1 MKDFFKKYKKV
12 LVTVAVVGLMLAAY
26 FSPGLFSSGPE
37 FTPARNSMAVLV
49 EKEQRQYLE
58 HERPFSE
65 LLSALAA
72 DKVALMAVTTD
83 GELLVRMRNNDRFY
97 VHAPA
102 PAGLLTDTLT
112 KAKDRNVT
120 VVTLRTASVPRP
132 ANLWGDAVGVMR
144 DLLPVALLVM
154 LLIMAR
160 GSLGI
165 LGGAKPYSI
174 VKDPGDRFD
183 DVIGAEDAKQALS
196 DVVRYL
202 KDPERFAEIGAR
214 APKGV
219 LLEGPPGTGKTLLAR
234 AVAGECGV
242 TFISLNGASF
252 SASFVGVGIGRV
264 KALFREAAKHAP
276 CVVFIDELDGVGNR
290 DGNGSGGA
298 AETENSRIINTLLT
312 ELDGFDTRS
321 GIVVIGA
328 TNYAS
333 RLDAALTREGRFD
346 RHCALGMPNI
356 SERAELFA
364 LYAKKVK
371 MADGIDWQRLARRS
385 AGLAPSAIAAVVNFA
400 AIIAA
405 QEDRDAVTDADL
417 STALERQQMGSP
429 TASLQRAMSESLRRR
444 VAIHEAGH
452 ALVGWK
458 TGMGT
463 LDGVT
468 IVPRSRA
475 LGVTLLTQEGEDM
488 LFTGSELRA
497 RISTF
502 LAGRAAELLV
512 LGEASTGA
520 SNDLERASAIALSMV
535 SETALAGDFGPFSFK
550 ALGREAETLTR
561 GEALPQAVALLREIE
576 GETDAMLAENRGA
589 LEALANALLER
600 ETLTGEEALAVLQAP
615 LLPA

>member
-1 MKDFFKKYKKV
+1 MKDILKKYKKV
-12 LVTVAVVGLMLAAY
+12 LITLAVMALLLAA
-26 FSPGLFSSGPE
+26 FLGPGLLSNGPQ
-37 FTPARNSMAVLV
+37 FTPARNSVAVLV
-49 EKEQRQYLE
+49 EKEQRTYLRQ
-58 HERPFSE
+58 ERPFSE
-65 LLSALAA
+65 LLAALN
-72 DKVALMAVTTD
+72 DNKVALVAVTLD
-83 GELLVRMRNNDRFY
+83 GELLVRLRTSERFY

-120 VVTLRTASVPRP
+120 VVTLRTASMPRP
-132 ANLWGDAVGVMR
+132 ANVLGDILDMAR
-144 DLLPVALLVM
+144 ELLPLILLV
-154 LLIMAR
+154 LLLFMAR
-160 GSLGI
+160 SSLGI
-165 LGGAKPYSI
+165 LGGAKPFSI
-174 VKDPGDRFD
+174 VEDPGVRFD
-183 DVIGAEDAKQALS
+183 DVVGAEDAKEALA
-196 DVVRYL
+196 DVVDYL
-202 KDPERFAEIGAR
+202 KNPKRFAEIGAR

-219 LLEGPPGTGKTLLAR
+219 LLEGPPGTGKTLLAK

-242 TFISLNGASF
+242 TFISLTGASF
-252 SASFVGVGIGRV
+252 SASFVGVGVARV
-264 KALFREAAKHAP
+264 KQLFREAAKHAP

-298 AETENSRIINTLLT
+298 AETENSRIINTILT
-312 ELDGFDTRS
+312 ELDGFSTQA

-328 TNYAS
+328 TNYAA

-346 RHCALGMPNI
+346 RRCTLGLPNI
-356 SERAELFA
+356 GEREALFA

-371 MADGIDWQRLARRS
+371 IADAIDWRRLARRS

-400 AIIAA
+400 AFIAA
-405 QEDRDAVTDADL
+405 QAGRDAVADADL
-417 STALERQQMGSP
+417 MTALERQQMGAP
-429 TASLQRAMSESLRRR
+429 TTSLQCAMTDSLRRR

-475 LGVTLLTQEGEDM
+475 LGVTLLTQETEDV

-497 RISTF
+497 RIATF

-520 SNDLERASAIALSMV
+520 SNDLERASSIALSMV
-535 SETALAGDFGPFSFK
+535 AETALAGQYGPFSFK
-550 ALGREAETLTR
+550 ALGRESETLTR

-576 GETDAMLAENRGA
+576 AETDALLAANRGA
-589 LEALANALLER
+589 LDALTAALLER
-600 ETLTGEEALAVLQAP
+600 ETLTGEEALAVLQGQP
-615 LLPA
+615 LAA

>member
-1 MKDFFKKYKKV
+1 MKDFFKKHKKV
-12 LVTVAVVGLMLAAY
+12 LITLVVVGTMLAAF
-26 FSPGLFSSGPE
+26 FSPGLFSSGPA
-37 FTPARNSMAVLV
+37 FTPARNSVAVLV
-49 EKEQRQYLE
+49 EKEQRHYLA

-65 LLSALAA
+65 LLSLIGAN
-72 DKVALMAVTTD
+72 KVGLLAVTTD
-83 GELLVRMRNNDRFY
+83 GELLVRLRNGDRFY
-97 VHAPA
+97 IHAPA

-112 KAKDRNVT
+112 KAKDQNVT
-120 VVTLRTASVPRP
+120 VVTLRTAAVPRP
-132 ANLWGDAVGVMR
+132 ANLVGEALQVVR
-144 DLLPVALLVM
+144 DLLPVVLIVVLLVM
-154 LLIMAR
+154 AR
-160 GSLGI
+160 SSLGI
-165 LGGAKPYSI
+165 LGGAKPFSI

-183 DVIGAEDAKQALS
+183 DVIGAEDAKEALA
-196 DVVRYL
+196 DVVDYL
-202 KDPERFAEIGAR
+202 RNPERYAEIGAR

-252 SASFVGVGIGRV
+252 SASFVGVGVGRV
-264 KALFREAAKHAP
+264 KQLFREAAKHAP
-276 CVVFIDELDGVGNR
+276 CVIFIDELDGIGNR

-328 TNYAS
+328 TNYAA

-371 MADGIDWQRLARRS
+371 IVDVIDWSRLARRS

-400 AIIAA
+400 ALIAA
-405 QEDRDAVTDADL
+405 QAGRDAVTDTDL

-429 TASLQRAMSESLRRR
+429 TASLQRAMSDSLRRR

-475 LGVTLLTQEGEDM
+475 LGVTLLTQESEDI
-488 LFTGSELRA
+488 LFTRSELRA

-535 SETALAGDFGPFSFK
+535 AETALAGTFGPFSFK
-550 ALGREAETLTR
+550 ALGRESETLTR
-561 GEALPQAVALLREIE
+561 GEALPQAVELLREIE
-576 GETDAMLAENRGA
+576 AETDAMLAENRDA
-589 LEALANALLER
+589 LEALAGVLLER
-600 ETLTGEEALAVLQAP
+600 ETLTGEEALAVLQSQVVAV
-615 LLPA
+615 